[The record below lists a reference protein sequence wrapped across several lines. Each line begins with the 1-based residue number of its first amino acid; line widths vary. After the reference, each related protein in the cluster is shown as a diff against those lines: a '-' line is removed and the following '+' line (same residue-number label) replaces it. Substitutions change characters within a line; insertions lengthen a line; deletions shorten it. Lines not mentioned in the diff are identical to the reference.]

1 MMTMVV
7 KGGYEWLRVV
17 VGWLWVV
24 TIGYGWLRVVAGGYG
39 RLLGGNL

>member
-7 KGGYEWLRVV
+7 KGGYEWFRVV

-24 TIGYGWLRVVAGGYG
+24 TIGYGWLRVVAGDYG